1 MRLSSY
7 IVLIILSLA
16 VAGYGVVVYGFMPL
30 GSMVHPD
37 MRVTFATH
45 STGVY
50 LHIFASMLAL
60 VLGPFQFSPRLRATR
75 IQFHRWLGRI
85 YLGVGVLLGGLA
97 GLYMA
102 VYAYGGIAAKLG
114 FACLAIAWLFTGLR
128 AYLAIRAG
136 KVALHRQWMVRNF
149 ALTFAAVTLRLYLP
163 LSMVTGIPFQLAYPI
178 IAWMC
183 WVPNLVIAEWLF
195 NRKAAARASII

>member
-163 LSMVTGIPFQLAYPI
+163 LSLVAGIPFQLAYPI

>member
-16 VAGYGVVVYGFMPL
+16 VTGYGVVVYGFMPL

-37 MRVTFATH
+37 MRVTFAAH
-45 STGVY
+45 STGLY

-163 LSMVTGIPFQLAYPI
+163 LSMVAGIPFQLTYPI

-183 WVPNLVIAEWLF
+183 WVPNLVIAEWWF

>member
-45 STGVY
+45 STGLY

-163 LSMVTGIPFQLAYPI
+163 LSMVAGIPFQLAYPI